1 MSLRQWLTTGKLKT
15 TAPTV
20 PGLPDPGD
28 CTEPREAA
36 AFQAANDAVE
46 TIVTST
52 TDSLLSTPRKRK
64 RGEYNNL
71 DEEQRA
77 KIGRL
82 AVEDGVAMAT
92 RHFMSNSGNKV
103 SEVRINSKKH
113 PRPISKSK
121 KSIWGFTSRCSY
133 KSPRGNTLMLASLDS
148 EVQNWIRQIRLNG
161 GVINLKIV
169 MAGTDAFVTKFD
181 EKKIA

>member
-64 RGEYNNL
+64 RVNITTWTKNKGL
-71 DEEQRA
+71 
-77 KIGRL
+77 KL
-82 AVEDGVAMAT
+82 ADSLWKTVLQGQQGALC
-92 RHFMSNSGNKV
+92 
-103 SEVRINSKKH
+103 
-113 PRPISKSK
+113 PILVLK
-121 KSIWGFTSRCSY
+121 C
-133 KSPRGNTLMLASLDS
+133 
-148 EVQNWIRQIRLNG
+148 QNQQ
-161 GVINLKIV
+161 
-169 MAGTDAFVTKFD
+169 
-181 EKKIA
+181 

>member
-46 TIVTST
+46 TVLVLPI
-52 TDSLLSTPRKRK
+52 DSPLSTSKKRK

-71 DEEQRA
+71 DKVQRA
-77 KIGRL
+77 
-82 AVEDGVAMAT
+82 
-92 RHFMSNSGNKV
+92 
-103 SEVRINSKKH
+103 
-113 PRPISKSK
+113 
-121 KSIWGFTSRCSY
+121 
-133 KSPRGNTLMLASLDS
+133 
-148 EVQNWIRQIRLNG
+148 
-161 GVINLKIV
+161 
-169 MAGTDAFVTKFD
+169 
-181 EKKIA
+181 